1 MRRGSLS
8 TPSKRCCTRM
18 CALVGRQSSFRRRV
32 LRSARA
38 VSWLLPLQMKKP
50 KDEPLRAFARGF
62 SCLSAALVGRASFQ
76 KCRRKERGSHTGGV
90 RGNKTSHRLP
100 CAHTHAHFDIHTH
113 VYKCNH
119 VINTAHTLRPF
130 ALLEK
135 QRRASGVASKRK
147 CYKRC
152 IKDRLPAQN
161 KLVRRVQGF
170 LLLPR
175 RVLFLKQACAT
186 KLSSPTER
194 RSPVILLLSRRKRID
209 AKEAD

>member
-1 MRRGSLS
+1 MGS
-8 TPSKRCCTRM
+8 
-18 CALVGRQSSFRRRV
+18 
-32 LRSARA
+32 
-38 VSWLLPLQMKKP
+38 
-50 KDEPLRAFARGF
+50 
-62 SCLSAALVGRASFQ
+62 ASFQ
-76 KCRRKERGSHTGGV
+76 KRRRKERGSRTGGA
-90 RGNKTSHRLP
+90 RGNKTS
-100 CAHTHAHFDIHTH
+100 CAHTHAYFDIHTH

-135 QRRASGVASKRK
+135 RRRVSGVASKRR

-152 IKDRLPAQN
+152 IKDRPPAQN

-194 RSPVILLLSRRKRID
+194 RSPVISLLSRRKRID
-209 AKEAD
+209 AKEKAD